1 MDKYERQLQA
11 VDREVREILGKA
23 KEITELAAAEGRGM
37 NEDEDTRVKGF
48 LAQVDVLKEQRKE
61 TEAAI
66 ETRNR
71 VRQIGETIEIDEDAR
86 AGKSDKPRMQTIGEA
101 FVKSDGYKRLRETG
115 FTGNWSTGAIELE
128 FKTLLSES
136 AGSGGKLVVPQYEP
150 GVVPVLF
157 QRLTVADLMASG
169 TTDSNTINYMIESSV
184 TNAAAAVAEG
194 ASKPESTI
202 VFDMTTE
209 PVKKIATFLPVT
221 EEMLEDVAGIQS
233 YINERLALFVKI
245 QEENSLLN
253 GAGGND
259 LTGLISRIPANNK
272 GLRSGAASATDADHI
287 FRAISR
293 VRESFL
299 EPDGMLIHPNDWE
312 GMVAGKD
319 TTGNYLGGG
328 PWVGQPNYGGSQG
341 AAHVSPL
348 GNAPSLWGLRVVVT
362 NAVPEAKP
370 IVGAFQTASQVY
382 RKGGLSIDASNSH
395 STFFQENKVAI
406 RAEERLALA
415 VYRPAAFA
423 QADLGAL
430 GAGT

>member
-1 MDKYERQLQA
+1 MDKYDRQLSA
-11 VDREVREILGKA
+11 VDREVREVLGKA

-37 NEDEDTRVKGF
+37 NEDEDKRVKGF
-48 LAQVDVLKEQRKE
+48 LSQVDVLKEQRKE
-61 TEAAI
+61 IEAAI
-66 ETRNR
+66 KTRNR

-86 AGKSDKPRMQTIGEA
+86 SGKSDQPRFRSIGEA
-101 FVKSDGYKRLRETG
+101 FVESDGYKRVKGEG
-115 FTGNWSTGAIELE
+115 FQGRWSTGSIDLE

-150 GVVPVLF
+150 GILPTLF
-157 QRLTVADLMASG
+157 QRLSVADLMASG
-169 TTDSNTINYMIESSV
+169 TTDSNTINYMIESTV

-194 ASKPESTI
+194 ASKPESTL

-209 PVKKIATFLPVT
+209 TVKKIATFLPVT

-233 YINERLALFVKI
+233 YINARLSLFVKI

-272 GLRSGAASATDADHI
+272 GLRSSAASATDADHI

-299 EPDGMLIHPNDWE
+299 EPDGMIVHPNDWE
-312 GMVAGKD
+312 GMVAAKD

-328 PWVGQPNYGGSQG
+328 PWVGQPNGAGLSAASQ
-341 AAHVSPL
+341 SPL
-348 GNAPSLWGLRVVVT
+348 GSPATLWGLRVVVT
-362 NAVPEAKP
+362 TAAAEAKP
-370 IVGAFQTASQVY
+370 IIGAFATGAQVY
-382 RKGGLSIDASNSH
+382 RKGGLSVDASNSH

-415 VYRPAAFA
+415 VYRPSAFA
-423 QADLGAL
+423 IADLGAV

>member
-1 MDKYERQLQA
+1 MDKYDRQLQA
-11 VDREVREILGKA
+11 VDREVREVLGKA

-37 NEDEDTRVKGF
+37 NEDEDKRVKGF
-48 LAQVDVLKEQRKE
+48 LAQVDVLKEQRRE

-86 AGKSDKPRMQTIGEA
+86 AGKSERPQMGSIGEA
-101 FVKSDGYKRLRETG
+101 FVKSDGYKRLREQG
-115 FTGNWSTGAIELE
+115 FTGNWSTGPIELE
-128 FKTLLSES
+128 FKTLLSEAS
-136 AGSGGKLVVPQYEP
+136 GSGGKLVVPQYEP
-150 GVVPVLF
+150 GIVPTLF

-194 ASKPESTI
+194 ASKPESTL

-233 YINERLALFVKI
+233 YINGRLSLFVKI

-259 LTGLISRIPANNK
+259 LSGLIGRIPANNK
-272 GLRSGAASATDADHI
+272 GLRSSAASASDSDHV

-293 VRESFL
+293 VRESYL
-299 EPDGMLIHPNDWE
+299 EPDGILIHPNDWE
-312 GMVAGKD
+312 GMVAAKD
-319 TTGNYLGGG
+319 TTGGYLGGG
-328 PWVGQPNYGGSQG
+328 PWVGQPYTGAPSAASQ
-341 AAHVSPL
+341 SPL
-348 GNAPSLWGLRVVVT
+348 GTAPTLWGLRVVVT
-362 NAVPEAKP
+362 NAVAEAKP
-370 IVGAFQTASQVY
+370 IVGAFQTGAQVY

-415 VYRPAAFA
+415 VYRPTAFA
-423 QADLGAL
+423 IADLGVA